1 MKKFDERVVIVLDN
15 GNCKSSYAEKCP
27 FKAIVKDVYE
37 REIAVTSITTGQEY
51 ELYYSQILETMEI
64 DEIKYMLSGGEYG
77 GYDDSK
83 LVKQD
88 KFFK

>member
-15 GNCKSSYAEKCP
+15 GNYKSSYAEKCP

-37 REIAVTSITTGQEY
+37 REIVVTSITTGKEY

-83 LVKQD
+83 LVKEG